1 MSRSAQMQSRRQW
14 RLIPVAHLGRS
25 ACARCLD
32 AVIMPVMQN
41 HEKYDWSRLNHL
53 QVGKYA
59 EYFVKMECVLYGFDV
74 YSAEVDDKGIDFV
87 IRKGH
92 DSYYDVQ
99 VKSSRGFNYIFF
111 PKVKFEL
118 RDNMLAAVVFFMPNE
133 APDLFLIPS
142 TAWRAPNRCFV
153 SRDYEGKKS
162 NPEWGLSVTP
172 TTYPMLAE
180 YSFERIIERL

>member
-1 MSRSAQMQSRRQW
+1 MLLMQK
-14 RLIPVAHLGRS
+14 
-25 ACARCLD
+25 
-32 AVIMPVMQN
+32 

-92 DSYYDVQ
+92 DRYYDVQ

-111 PKVKFEL
+111 PKDKFEL
-118 RDNMLAAVVFFMPNE
+118 HDNMLAAVVFFLPNQ

-142 TAWRAPNRCFV
+142 MTWCTPNRCFV

-162 NPEWGLSVTP
+162 MPEWGLSVTP

-180 YSFERIIERL
+180 YSFERIVQRL

>member
-1 MSRSAQMQSRRQW
+1 MLLMQK
-14 RLIPVAHLGRS
+14 
-25 ACARCLD
+25 
-32 AVIMPVMQN
+32 

-59 EYFVKMECVLYGFDV
+59 EYFVKMEYVLYGFDV

-92 DSYYDVQ
+92 DRYYDVQ

-111 PKVKFEL
+111 PKDKFEL
-118 RDNMLAAVVFFMPNE
+118 RDNMPAAVVFFLPNQ
-133 APDLFLIPS
+133 APDLFLIS
-142 TAWRAPNRCFV
+142 SMAWCTPNRCFV

-162 NPEWGLSVTP
+162 KPEWGLSVTP
-172 TTYPMLAE
+172 TTYAMLAE
-180 YSFERIIERL
+180 YSFERIVQRL

>member
-1 MSRSAQMQSRRQW
+1 M
-14 RLIPVAHLGRS
+14 PGRS
-25 ACARCLD
+25 ACARSLD
-32 AVIMPVMQN
+32 ETIISIMQK

-59 EYFVKMECVLYGFDV
+59 EYFMKMECVLYGFDV

-92 DSYYDVQ
+92 DRYYDVQ

-111 PKVKFEL
+111 PKSKFEL
-118 RDNMLAAVVFFMPNE
+118 RENMLAAVVFFLPNQ

-142 TAWRAPNRCFV
+142 TVWLTPSPCFV
-153 SRDYEGKKS
+153 SRNYEGKKS
-162 NPEWGLSVTP
+162 KPEWGLYVTI
-172 TTYPMLAE
+172 TTYSMLAE
-180 YSFERIIERL
+180 YSFDRVAERL